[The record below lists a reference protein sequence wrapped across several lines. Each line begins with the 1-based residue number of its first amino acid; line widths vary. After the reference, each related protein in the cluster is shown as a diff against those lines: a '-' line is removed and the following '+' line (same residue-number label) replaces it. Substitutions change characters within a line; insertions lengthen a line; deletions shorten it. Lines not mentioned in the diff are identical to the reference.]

1 MYCNIVFM
9 IDIFVISKIT
19 QYRYYVIAITDV
31 RSLGLSTKWRT
42 LMIKKTMKVRENT
55 FRKLEDPF
63 ENGAAKKY
71 VFYVKVDDVAEGIP
85 MATNPRDQKLTSGV
99 ATAIKESLLSNDGYF
114 HLKNRG
120 IVLSA
125 ESVHYN
131 NKEKIATIIFSDELS
146 HGNIDGGHTYKI
158 VCEHKG
164 ENLEQYVQFEVMTG
178 VEDIIENL
186 AEARNTSV
194 QVDAKSMAELAEKF
208 DPIKEGL
215 EGMPFFKRIAFK
227 QNQISVDD
235 ETGKKNKMIDARE
248 IVAIISMFNISLY
261 DALHHPTQAYS
272 SKAKMLDMYLKNPEE
287 YREYV
292 NIMPDIFDLY
302 DAVEMEFADAYN
314 AGGGRYGRKKYAG
327 YKDGKIVAKSKFG
340 LNKMQYKV
348 PDGLLYPVVAAFRS
362 LLVKNKVTGKYE
374 WKNGVGPIDVW
385 DNNKEDLVNK
395 IMNFAASIG
404 DNPNAVGKDSNI
416 WDLAYMTIML
426 TKFVHDDNVYCKYYE
441 VFYILFHTGL
451 RISEF
456 CGLTIKDIDL
466 KNRIINIDHQLQRIG
481 SMEYHIESTKTNAGT
496 RKLPM
501 TEDVF
506 RMFRAILEDRPTD
519 FPEIM
524 VDGYVGFLFRDKNG
538 MPEVALH
545 WEHRLKNAVNRY
557 NSIFRVQLPKI
568 TPHICRHTY
577 CSNQAKAGM
586 NPKTLQYLM
595 GHSDIG
601 VTMNTYTHLSLDDAK
616 NEMIR
621 MEELEQAR
629 KEVDKAEDK
638 KPMKQNMFK
647 VV

>member
-1 MYCNIVFM
+1 
-9 IDIFVISKIT
+9 
-19 QYRYYVIAITDV
+19 
-31 RSLGLSTKWRT
+31 
-42 LMIKKTMKVRENT
+42 MIKKTMKVRENT

-164 ENLEQYVQFEVMTG
+164 ENLEQY
-178 VEDIIENL
+178 
-186 AEARNTSV
+186 
-194 QVDAKSMAELAEKF
+194 
-208 DPIKEGL
+208 
-215 EGMPFFKRIAFK
+215 
-227 QNQISVDD
+227 
-235 ETGKKNKMIDARE
+235 
-248 IVAIISMFNISLY
+248 
-261 DALHHPTQAYS
+261 
-272 SKAKMLDMYLKNPEE
+272 
-287 YREYV
+287 
-292 NIMPDIFDLY
+292 
-302 DAVEMEFADAYN
+302 
-314 AGGGRYGRKKYAG
+314 
-327 YKDGKIVAKSKFG
+327 
-340 LNKMQYKV
+340 
-348 PDGLLYPVVAAFRS
+348 
-362 LLVKNKVTGKYE
+362 
-374 WKNGVGPIDVW
+374 
-385 DNNKEDLVNK
+385 
-395 IMNFAASIG
+395 
-404 DNPNAVGKDSNI
+404 
-416 WDLAYMTIML
+416 
-426 TKFVHDDNVYCKYYE
+426 
-441 VFYILFHTGL
+441 
-451 RISEF
+451 
-456 CGLTIKDIDL
+456 
-466 KNRIINIDHQLQRIG
+466 QLQRIG

-601 VTMNTYTHLSLDDAK
+601 VTMNTYTHLGLDDAK

>member
-292 NIMPDIFDLY
+292 NI
-302 DAVEMEFADAYN
+302 
-314 AGGGRYGRKKYAG
+314 
-327 YKDGKIVAKSKFG
+327 
-340 LNKMQYKV
+340 
-348 PDGLLYPVVAAFRS
+348 
-362 LLVKNKVTGKYE
+362 
-374 WKNGVGPIDVW
+374 
-385 DNNKEDLVNK
+385 
-395 IMNFAASIG
+395 
-404 DNPNAVGKDSNI
+404 
-416 WDLAYMTIML
+416 
-426 TKFVHDDNVYCKYYE
+426 
-441 VFYILFHTGL
+441 
-451 RISEF
+451 
-456 CGLTIKDIDL
+456 
-466 KNRIINIDHQLQRIG
+466 IINIDHQLQRIG

>member
-194 QVDAKSMAELAEKF
+194 IKLQQEDGKSYSSIHTIRGVLRPAFQMA
-208 DPIKEGL
+208 
-215 EGMPFFKRIAFK
+215 
-227 QNQISVDD
+227 VDD
-235 ETGKKNKMIDARE
+235 
-248 IVAIISMFNISLY
+248 
-261 DALHHPTQAYS
+261 
-272 SKAKMLDMYLKNPEE
+272 
-287 YREYV
+287 
-292 NIMPDIFDLY
+292 DI
-302 DAVEMEFADAYN
+302 
-314 AGGGRYGRKKYAG
+314 
-327 YKDGKIVAKSKFG
+327 
-340 LNKMQYKV
+340 
-348 PDGLLYPVVAAFRS
+348 
-362 LLVKNKVTGKYE
+362 LVKNPFGFQLA
-374 WKNGVGPIDVW
+374 GV
-385 DNNKEDLVNK
+385 LVN
-395 IMNFAASIG
+395 
-404 DNPNAVGKDSNI
+404 DAVTREVIYKDQMRKF
-416 WDLAYMTIML
+416 L
-426 TKFVHDDNVYCKYYE
+426 KFVHDDVAYCKYYE
-441 VFYILFHTGL
+441 VVYILFHTGM

-456 CGLTIKDIDL
+456 CGLTLKDIDL
-466 KNRIINIDHQLQRIG
+466 EKMTVNIDHQLQRTSDMRYI
-481 SMEYHIESTKTNAGT
+481 IETTKTDAGT
-496 RKLPM
+496 RVLPI
-501 TEDVF
+501 TEDVAE
-506 RMFRAILEDRPTD
+506 MFQAIIEDRNASKVEKD
-519 FPEIM
+519 I
-524 VDGYVGFLFRDKNG
+524 DGYSGFLFYDDNG
-538 MPEVALH
+538 MPLVAMH
-545 WEHRLKNAVNRY
+545 WQHRFNHMVGRY
-557 NSIFRVQLPKI
+557 NDIYRVQMPNI
-568 TPHICRHTY
+568 TLHVCRHTY
-577 CSNQAKAGM
+577 CSNMAT
-586 NPKTLQYLM
+586 PTL
-595 GHSDIG
+595 ST
-601 VTMNTYTHLSLDDAK
+601 V
-616 NEMIR
+616 
-621 MEELEQAR
+621 
-629 KEVDKAEDK
+629 
-638 KPMKQNMFK
+638 
-647 VV
+647 